1 MKRHPW
7 SVYQFE
13 SIRSFKQMSFNGSFL
28 PLKSPMATSKIVL
41 SIILLLWRYVNADVC
56 DGFFKMPNSM
66 LKGHVIETITATEKD
81 CRAICRR
88 NSACNSIN
96 YIRKTSQCEL
106 NSDTHFAFPEHFI
119 PGRAPDA
126 YYAIVKPVT
135 KCSNMF
141 CSSGM
146 TCKMR
151 EGGKTYKC
159 EDLNEC
165 ETSDPCHV
173 NATCTNTVGSY
184 ECLCKPGFNGDG
196 FTCSGKVFLNSSS
209 ILMNASSLTLN
220 YTRDLHTFLAPV
232 LSSPTSSWRRCWHAS
247 SDGWAASKFRFLCE
261 DKGPTVTIVEVGQY
275 VFGGYADKP
284 WTGCNCR
291 VSSSKAFLF
300 TLYNTQGYKPDK
312 MLLKSTP
319 DTSAIGD
326 FSSAGPDFGRGSDLV
341 IANNANSNRLSY
353 TFPHSYHLPSGC
365 TLNTCLAGSGSL
377 YFTPSDVEVFYEVP

>member
-1 MKRHPW
+1 MYCLRQRKFIDTVNKITEVSGNGRLRMVGECGECGAMK
-7 SVYQFE
+7 
-13 SIRSFKQMSFNGSFL
+13 
-28 PLKSPMATSKIVL
+28 SKFI
-41 SIILLLWRYVNADVC
+41 
-56 DGFFKMPNSM
+56 K
-66 LKGHVIETITATEKD
+66 ATE
-81 CRAICRR
+81 
-88 NSACNSIN
+88 
-96 YIRKTSQCEL
+96 
-106 NSDTHFAFPEHFI
+106 
-119 PGRAPDA
+119 
-126 YYAIVKPVT
+126 
-135 KCSNMF
+135 
-141 CSSGM
+141 
-146 TCKMR
+146 
-151 EGGKTYKC
+151 GGS
-159 EDLNEC
+159 L
-165 ETSDPCHV
+165 
-173 NATCTNTVGSY
+173 
-184 ECLCKPGFNGDG
+184 
-196 FTCSGKVFLNSSS
+196 VFLNSSS